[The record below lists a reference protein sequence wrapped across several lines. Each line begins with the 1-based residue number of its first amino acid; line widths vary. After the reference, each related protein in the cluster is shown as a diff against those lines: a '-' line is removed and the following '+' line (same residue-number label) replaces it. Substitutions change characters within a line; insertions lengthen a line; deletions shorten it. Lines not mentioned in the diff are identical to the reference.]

1 LEARG
6 TTHKKFQ
13 DLSRA
18 KSDGD
23 DDEWSIRNGEP
34 RPRNDDL
41 NGSPAAIPGLPV
53 VNAPR
58 LHFTFLVACHTVWM
72 FVSFIT
78 ESWLCLVK
86 VSTPFLSLT
95 SSRATSMDDLT
106 CLQIDVLLLVLMS
119 HHRSGLPACRQQSAE
134 SALSGM
140 LS

>member
-1 LEARG
+1 MG
-6 TTHKKFQ
+6 MMM
-13 DLSRA
+13 
-18 KSDGD
+18 
-23 DDEWSIRNGEP
+23 NGQS
-34 RPRNDDL
+34 
-41 NGSPAAIPGLPV
+41 GMASPAPGMMISMDLRQRFPDCHNLPV

-95 SSRATSMDDLT
+95 SSRHLHGRPVF
-106 CLQIDVLLLVLMS
+106 QIDVLLLVLMS